1 MHPRIGGQ
9 AHLSPCI
16 GLAGLKITA
25 MSLPAKESAN
35 ARKFVWSNGLQGVG
49 DQLLSGKTVL
59 PWLFSAAGVPGFF
72 TGLLVPLRESG
83 SMLPQAALTP
93 WVTSHPARKRLWLL
107 GSVGQ
112 GVCAAVI
119 AAAAVLLDGPL
130 LGLVVCLALAV
141 LALLRALCSLTGK
154 DVQGRTISKGSR
166 GLVTGRATQLGGAV
180 TLITGGILAFL
191 GELPRWGL
199 AVLLAIGAATWFMA
213 AAVFRTIAEPVPE
226 NTDQQGMNTS
236 WWKDTWQLYT
246 QDARFRSFV
255 NVRALLLVSALSTS
269 FIVVLSQS
277 VGSQALSGLG
287 GFVLASGLASLVG
300 GRVSG
305 ILSDKSSRLVMSW
318 AAGCA
323 AIILLAIVAC
333 AAWAP
338 ASISAWALPI
348 GFFLVN
354 LAHAGIRVA
363 RKTYVVDMAGEDK
376 HTRYVGAANTMMGVI
391 LLIVGGI
398 SAVIALAGPSA
409 AILFLAIVGVLGA
422 WRARALPE
430 VSHGK

>member
-1 MHPRIGGQ
+1 MTQ
-9 AHLSPCI
+9 SSSP
-16 GLAGLKITA
+16 
-25 MSLPAKESAN
+25 SQESAN
-35 ARKFVWSNGLQGVG
+35 ARRFVWSNGLQDMG

-93 WVTSHPARKRLWLL
+93 WVVSHPARKRLWVL

-112 GVCAAVI
+112 GVCAAII
-119 AAAAVLLDGPL
+119 AAAAVLVRGPL
-130 LGLVVCLALAV
+130 LGLIVCLALAV
-141 LALLRALCSLTGK
+141 LAVLRALCSLTGK
-154 DVQGRTISKGSR
+154 DVQGRTISKGRR
-166 GLVTGRATQLGGAV
+166 GVVTGRATQLGGAV
-180 TLITGGILAFL
+180 TLITGGVLAVL

-199 AVLLAIGAATWFMA
+199 AVLLAIGAATWFLA
-213 AAVFRTIAEPVPE
+213 AAVFRSIEEPVPE
-226 NTDQQGMNTS
+226 NSGQKGINRS

-246 QDARFRSFV
+246 QDARFRGFV

-269 FIVVLSQS
+269 FIVVLSQNI
-277 VGSQALSGLG
+277 GSQALSGLG

-305 ILSDKSSRLVMSW
+305 VLSDKSSRLVMSW
-318 AAGCA
+318 AAGAA

-338 ASISAWALPI
+338 KAVSMWALPL

-354 LAHAGIRVA
+354 LAHAAIRVA

-376 HTRYVGAANTMMGVI
+376 RTRYVGAANTMMGVI
-391 LLIVGGI
+391 LLVVGGI
-398 SAVIALAGPSA
+398 SAVIALAGPST
-409 AILFLAIVGVLGA
+409 AILFLACIGLIGA

>member
-1 MHPRIGGQ
+1 MTQ
-9 AHLSPCI
+9 SSSP
-16 GLAGLKITA
+16 
-25 MSLPAKESAN
+25 SQESAN
-35 ARKFVWSNGLQGVG
+35 ARRFVWSNGLQGVG

-93 WVTSHPARKRLWLL
+93 WVVSHPARKRLWVL
-107 GSVGQ
+107 GSMGQ
-112 GVCAAVI
+112 GVCAAII
-119 AAAAVLLDGPL
+119 AAAAVLVSGPL
-130 LGLVVCLALAV
+130 LGLIVCLALAV
-141 LALLRALCSLTGK
+141 LAVLRALCSLTGK
-154 DVQGRTISKGSR
+154 DVQGRTISKGRR
-166 GLVTGRATQLGGAV
+166 GVVTGRATQLGGAV
-180 TLITGGILAFL
+180 TLITGGVLAVL

-199 AVLLAIGAATWFMA
+199 ALLLAIGAATWFLA
-213 AAVFRTIAEPVPE
+213 AAVFRSIEEPVPE
-226 NTDQQGMNTS
+226 NSGQKGINRS

-246 QDARFRSFV
+246 QDARFRAFV

-269 FIVVLSQS
+269 FIVVLSQNI
-277 VGSQALSGLG
+277 GSHALSGLG

-300 GRVSG
+300 GQVSG
-305 ILSDKSSRLVMSW
+305 VLSDKSSRLVMSW
-318 AAGCA
+318 AAGAA

-338 ASISAWALPI
+338 TAVSMWALPL

-354 LAHAGIRVA
+354 LAHAAIRVA

-376 HTRYVGAANTMMGVI
+376 RTRYVGAANTMMGVI
-391 LLIVGGI
+391 LLVVGGI

-409 AILFLAIVGVLGA
+409 AILFLACIGLIGA

>member
-1 MHPRIGGQ
+1 MASRS
-9 AHLSPCI
+9 ASPH
-16 GLAGLKITA
+16 G
-25 MSLPAKESAN
+25 SSPSQESAN
-35 ARKFVWSNGLQGVG
+35 ARRFVWSNGLQGVG

-93 WVTSHPARKRLWLL
+93 WVVSHPARKRLWVL

-112 GVCAAVI
+112 GVCAAII
-119 AAAAVLLDGPL
+119 AAAAVLVRGPL
-130 LGLVVCLALAV
+130 LGLIVCLALAV
-141 LALLRALCSLTGK
+141 LAVLRALCSLTGK
-154 DVQGRTISKGSR
+154 DVQGRTISKGRR
-166 GLVTGRATQLGGAV
+166 GVVTGRATQLGGAV
-180 TLITGGILAFL
+180 TLITGGVLAVL

-199 AVLLAIGAATWFMA
+199 AVLLAIGAATWFLA
-213 AAVFRTIAEPVPE
+213 AAVFRSIEEPVPKSSGQKGI
-226 NTDQQGMNTS
+226 NRS

-246 QDARFRSFV
+246 QDVRFRGFV

-269 FIVVLSQS
+269 FIVVLSQNI
-277 VGSQALSGLG
+277 GSQALSGLG

-305 ILSDKSSRLVMSW
+305 VLSDKSSRLVMSW
-318 AAGCA
+318 AAGAA
-323 AIILLAIVAC
+323 AIILLGIVAC

-338 ASISAWALPI
+338 TAVSMWALPL

-354 LAHAGIRVA
+354 LAHAAIRVA

-376 HTRYVGAANTMMGVI
+376 RTRYVGAANTMMGVI
-391 LLIVGGI
+391 LLVVGGI

-409 AILFLAIVGVLGA
+409 AILFLACIGLVGA